1 MDDMIRRI
9 GLMLMAGIA
18 LCAGPLPTAAAA
30 DATRYG
36 YTAKYMGV
44 PEGLSSQR
52 AYKVCCDADGAMWIA
67 TLDGIDRWNGRTM
80 KHYGLESAMKFSD
93 ASGRTTSLVF
103 DARQQ
108 LHAYDNAGRIYRFDA
123 MGDRF
128 EPLVFLA
135 DYAGEGL
142 TVNCL
147 CIDSRSMLW
156 VGMSDGV
163 CCFDPQKKTL
173 QWIERGAFV
182 TDILELPQGLAVAST
197 RGVRLFTCDGRE
209 LHHFCPADYVQSLC
223 MTPDG
228 KLLLAG
234 TFSRGVRVIDLIA
247 CEVRQIPQLDG
258 LPHTPVRTMV
268 AQDASTL
275 LVGFDGDGVYAL
287 DLRNWQTA
295 PQFTKSNGLLN
306 AMGVYSICL
315 DHEQNVWV
323 ATYTGGVAML
333 EPEEYPVALY
343 RHRAGDTAG
352 LADSNVNSLAE
363 VRRGELWVA
372 TDDGVSILDL
382 GTGAWRQILTG
393 CVCLDIA
400 CDSSRDLVA
409 VATYGNGVYVY
420 DTQRRQRAHYHTEN
434 TPLQSNYLPA
444 LEYDADG
451 NLWVAQLDDR
461 TMILDRG
468 TGRWRALEVQK
479 VRSLCECGDS
489 TIVAGMVDGV
499 AVVARE
505 SGTVRRLFDATAL
518 AGRDVNT
525 FVQAVTPKEDG
536 RVWLGTDGGGLCLL
550 DLRDGSY
557 RQLTTENRLPSNRVS
572 GLVTDRNGNLWIGTD
587 HGLSCLA
594 ADSDSLI
601 YDLNYRQILR
611 RSFNRSAAALLSDGR
626 IAMGS
631 TSGC

>member
-103 DARQQ
+103 DARQR

-343 RHRAGDTAG
+343 RHRTGDTAG

-468 TGRWRALEVQK
+468 TGRWRAFEVQK

-550 DLRDGSY
+550 DLRTAPTGS
-557 RQLTTENRLPSNRVS
+557 
-572 GLVTDRNGNLWIGTD
+572 
-587 HGLSCLA
+587 
-594 ADSDSLI
+594 
-601 YDLNYRQILR
+601 
-611 RSFNRSAAALLSDGR
+611 
-626 IAMGS
+626 
-631 TSGC
+631 

>member
-18 LCAGPLPTAAAA
+18 LCAGPLPTAA

-103 DARQQ
+103 DARQR

-306 AMGVYSICL
+306 AMGVYSSCGL
-315 DHEQNVWV
+315 PR
-323 ATYTGGVAML
+323 T
-333 EPEEYPVALY
+333 
-343 RHRAGDTAG
+343 TA
-352 LADSNVNSLAE
+352 
-363 VRRGELWVA
+363 
-372 TDDGVSILDL
+372 
-382 GTGAWRQILTG
+382 
-393 CVCLDIA
+393 
-400 CDSSRDLVA
+400 
-409 VATYGNGVYVY
+409 
-420 DTQRRQRAHYHTEN
+420 
-434 TPLQSNYLPA
+434 
-444 LEYDADG
+444 
-451 NLWVAQLDDR
+451 
-461 TMILDRG
+461 
-468 TGRWRALEVQK
+468 
-479 VRSLCECGDS
+479 
-489 TIVAGMVDGV
+489 
-499 AVVARE
+499 
-505 SGTVRRLFDATAL
+505 
-518 AGRDVNT
+518 
-525 FVQAVTPKEDG
+525 
-536 RVWLGTDGGGLCLL
+536 
-550 DLRDGSY
+550 
-557 RQLTTENRLPSNRVS
+557 
-572 GLVTDRNGNLWIGTD
+572 
-587 HGLSCLA
+587 
-594 ADSDSLI
+594 
-601 YDLNYRQILR
+601 
-611 RSFNRSAAALLSDGR
+611 
-626 IAMGS
+626 
-631 TSGC
+631 

>member
-1 MDDMIRRI
+1 MDDMIRQI

-52 AYKVCCDADGAMWIA
+52 AYKVRCDADGAMWIA

-103 DARQQ
+103 DARQR

-173 QWIERGAFV
+173 QWIERGTFV

-287 DLRNWQTA
+287 DLRNWQIA

-333 EPEEYPVALY
+333 EP
-343 RHRAGDTAG
+343 
-352 LADSNVNSLAE
+352 
-363 VRRGELWVA
+363 
-372 TDDGVSILDL
+372 
-382 GTGAWRQILTG
+382 
-393 CVCLDIA
+393 
-400 CDSSRDLVA
+400 
-409 VATYGNGVYVY
+409 
-420 DTQRRQRAHYHTEN
+420 
-434 TPLQSNYLPA
+434 
-444 LEYDADG
+444 
-451 NLWVAQLDDR
+451 
-461 TMILDRG
+461 
-468 TGRWRALEVQK
+468 
-479 VRSLCECGDS
+479 
-489 TIVAGMVDGV
+489 
-499 AVVARE
+499 
-505 SGTVRRLFDATAL
+505 
-518 AGRDVNT
+518 
-525 FVQAVTPKEDG
+525 
-536 RVWLGTDGGGLCLL
+536 
-550 DLRDGSY
+550 
-557 RQLTTENRLPSNRVS
+557 
-572 GLVTDRNGNLWIGTD
+572 
-587 HGLSCLA
+587 
-594 ADSDSLI
+594 
-601 YDLNYRQILR
+601 
-611 RSFNRSAAALLSDGR
+611 
-626 IAMGS
+626 
-631 TSGC
+631 

>member
-1 MDDMIRRI
+1 MDDMIRQI

-103 DARQQ
+103 DARQR

-287 DLRNWQTA
+287 DLRNWQAA

-343 RHRAGDTAG
+343 RHRTGDTAG

-587 HGLSCLA
+587 HGRAWLPTA
-594 ADSDSLI
+594 I
-601 YDLNYRQILR
+601 R
-611 RSFNRSAAALLSDGR
+611 
-626 IAMGS
+626 
-631 TSGC
+631 